1 MIEKVEKAIR
11 FRKHIVM
18 LGDDYCLV
26 YDDHEAYLKNVFSDL
41 KLHGFTRPRF
51 KDGYLYAVKPK
62 FPTWE
67 L

>member
-1 MIEKVEKAIR
+1 MKLKVMLEKVEKAIR

-26 YDDHEAYLKNVFSDL
+26 YDDHEAYLKNVFNDL

-51 KDGYLYAVKPK
+51 KDGCLYATQPK
-62 FPTWE
+62 
-67 L
+67 